1 MNTTDK
7 KPEAKKNK
15 KLIIV
20 AEDDL
25 YYANIYKV
33 KLAKEG
39 YEPIVVGNGE
49 WALKFARE
57 RKPDLMILDLVMP
70 IKDGFE
76 TLKEI
81 RADEK
86 LKDLKVLV
94 LSSLGQEEDI
104 KRAKELGANG
114 YLVKT
119 DIAIN
124 DLMEKI
130 KEQVG

>member
-1 MNTTDK
+1 MDK
-7 KPEAKKNK
+7 PKIETKKTK

-57 RKPDLMILDLVMP
+57 RKPDLVILDLVMP
-70 IKDGFE
+70 VKDGFE
-76 TLKEI
+76 TLKEM
-81 RADEK
+81 RKDEN
-86 LKDLKVLV
+86 LKYVKVLV

-104 KRAKELGANG
+104 KRAKELGADG

-119 DIAIN
+119 DIAIA
-124 DLMEKI
+124 DLMKKI
-130 KEQVG
+130 KEQIG